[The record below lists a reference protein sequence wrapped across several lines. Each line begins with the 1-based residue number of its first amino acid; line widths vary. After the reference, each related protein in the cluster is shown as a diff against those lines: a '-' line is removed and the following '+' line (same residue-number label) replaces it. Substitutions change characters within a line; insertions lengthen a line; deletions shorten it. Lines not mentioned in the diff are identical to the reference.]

1 MSTASPAEFRPYEPS
16 FAADPYAV
24 YARLRAESPIFFSDE
39 MGMTLFTRHADI
51 RALLTDRRLG
61 RTMNHVA
68 THAERQ
74 KSAATWAHL
83 PNYNRYVRV
92 NLLEMEGKDHTRLRR
107 MVSTA
112 LDPRRIRKLRDRIQA
127 VVAELIDRIA
137 PRGQMEFLEQLAVPL
152 PVHMISELLGW
163 PAEQRER
170 LRPWSAQIV
179 RLYEKDYTKEDEAR
193 AESAT
198 TEFAAALGELAD
210 ARAAAPRE
218 DLVSAL
224 VAIRDHGDRLSRDE
238 LIATC
243 ILLLNAG
250 HEATVNGAG
259 NGLLA
264 LLRHPDQ
271 MARLRND
278 PTLIGT
284 AIEEMLR
291 YDSPLQLF
299 HRFVLEDFEHGGVR
313 FARGDMVGFLYG
325 SANRDAEAFEQADV
339 FDVSRKPNNH
349 LAFGSGA
356 HFCLGAA
363 LARLEL
369 EILFTTL
376 LQRLPGVRLYGGA
389 RVSPRPRLSRPE
401 RAATLLVR
409 RPLTLT
415 LSPEDRGEG
424 IRVLLPSWVRTFLL
438 PRKNGVRIE
447 FWG

>member
-1 MSTASPAEFRPYEPS
+1 MSTASPVEFRPYEPS
-16 FAADPYAV
+16 FAADPYPV
-24 YARLRAESPIFFSDE
+24 YAKLREQSPIFFSDE
-39 MGMTLFTRHADI
+39 MKMTLFTHYEDI
-51 RALLTDRRLG
+51 RALLIDKRLG
-61 RTMNHVA
+61 RTMDHVA
-68 THAERQ
+68 TAAERQ
-74 KSAATWAHL
+74 KAVGRWAHL

-92 NLLEMEGKDHTRLRR
+92 NLLEMEGRDHTRLRR
-107 MVSTA
+107 LVSGA
-112 LDPRRIRKLRDRIQA
+112 LDPRRIRKLRERIQT
-127 VVAELIDRIA
+127 VVDELLNRLA
-137 PRGQMEFLEQLAVPL
+137 PRGGMEFLEELAVPL
-152 PVHMISELLGW
+152 PVLMISELLGW

-179 RLYEKDYTKEDEAR
+179 RLYEKDYTAEDEAR

-210 ARAAAPRE
+210 ARGAAPRD

-264 LLRHPDQ
+264 LLRNPEQ
-271 MARLRND
+271 FARLRSD
-278 PTLIGT
+278 PALIGT

-299 HRFVLEDFEHGGVR
+299 HRFVLAGFEHGGAR
-313 FARGDMVGFLYG
+313 FERGDMVGFLYG
-325 SANRDAEAFEQADV
+325 SANRDPRAFERADEL
-339 FDVSRKPNNH
+339 DVGRKPNSH
-349 LAFGSGA
+349 LAFGSGT
-356 HFCLGAA
+356 HFCLGAP

-376 LQRLPGVRLYGGA
+376 LRRLPGIRLYGGMPEFRRGLVFRGLKEL
-389 RVSPRPRLSRPE
+389 RVC
-401 RAATLLVR
+401 
-409 RPLTLT
+409 
-415 LSPEDRGEG
+415 
-424 IRVLLPSWVRTFLL
+424 W
-438 PRKNGVRIE
+438 
-447 FWG
+447 